1 MLVGQADRLGS
12 VHGLGDDLESPGSQ
26 QGFDTLEE
34 YDMIIRY
41 EHTEATRR
49 APRAVARP
57 PSAFLGFH
65 RGALKRRCRGGP
77 VKAAGLAGEP
87 PPRSFVPMTAIR
99 KEPHGFTLIEML
111 VVIIVLGLLAALVGP
126 RILGRVSEAKSATAR
141 TQIELLGLALD
152 NYRLDNGSYPTTEQ
166 GLAALQEK
174 PMREP
179 LPLNWRGP
187 YLKKAIPLDP
197 WGRPYIYKS
206 PGEHNPTSYDLSTL
220 GRDGQPGG
228 EDEDADITSWK

>member
-1 MLVGQADRLGS
+1 
-12 VHGLGDDLESPGSQ
+12 
-26 QGFDTLEE
+26 
-34 YDMIIRY
+34 
-41 EHTEATRR
+41 
-49 APRAVARP
+49 
-57 PSAFLGFH
+57 
-65 RGALKRRCRGGP
+65 
-77 VKAAGLAGEP
+77 
-87 PPRSFVPMTAIR
+87 MTAIR
-99 KEPHGFTLIEML
+99 KEPRGFTLIEML

-197 WGRPYIYKS
+197 WGRPYLYKS
-206 PGEHNPTSYDLSTL
+206 PGEHTPTGYDLFTL